1 MCIAA
6 TCGQG
11 EFPGN
16 SKTFWADIQDP
27 SLPETFLSNV
37 TFGMFGMGDS
47 GYVFFNEVAKLID
60 DRMVE
65 LGANSLLPRGDGD
78 DQDEDK
84 WETAYEEWIPE
95 LWNEMG
101 APQPEMKLLEPTC
114 KTTVDNDAAPAEG
127 RIITRDDA
135 YITPLQTN
143 TPLCPDGRDIRHYEF
158 DISAMDEVNYGAGDC
173 LGIYPHHPV
182 RSPSLVSVVRLIPS
196 TEVYL
201 GLGFHSLRFYMQKVQ
216 TF

>member
-95 LWNEMG
+95 LWNE
-101 APQPEMKLLEPTC
+101 LEL
-114 KTTVDNDAAPAEG
+114 G
-127 RIITRDDA
+127 SR
-135 YITPLQTN
+135 YH
-143 TPLCPDGRDIRHYEF
+143 PLCMAMALITLETHYNR
-158 DISAMDEVNYGAGDC
+158 V
-173 LGIYPHHPV
+173 
-182 RSPSLVSVVRLIPS
+182 VSI
-196 TEVYL
+196 
-201 GLGFHSLRFYMQKVQ
+201 LR
-216 TF
+216 T